1 MCIRTNSSYSP
12 RRFTASSASTNRRF
26 SERVSAVTF
35 LRVYATV
42 APFPR
47 SVPGAGVAQPPAGA
61 QFVDGRAGR
70 RQRSGV
76 RRVVVDH
83 GEVGAVGA
91 AHQVQR
97 TAVHGD
103 PPGALPSASAGR
115 AVGRRPDAAQPAA
128 PVDLVEGHLL
138 GGVAATVRHVSGVLV
153 GVVPGGPGAAGSH
166 GRGEHRRETR
176 AQQSPRHLPSGS
188 PGARP
193 AALSRRGV
201 ARSLTATAAPDDHVV
216 LLPRVGASVAV
227 TVRRPPRSPP
237 RGPSVW
243 GPSVWGPSVRGAVP
257 VGSRTEA

>member
-1 MCIRTNSSYSP
+1 
-12 RRFTASSASTNRRF
+12 
-26 SERVSAVTF
+26 
-35 LRVYATV
+35 
-42 APFPR
+42 
-47 SVPGAGVAQPPAGA
+47 
-61 QFVDGRAGR
+61 
-70 RQRSGV
+70 
-76 RRVVVDH
+76 
-83 GEVGAVGA
+83 
-91 AHQVQR
+91 
-97 TAVHGD
+97 
-103 PPGALPSASAGR
+103 
-115 AVGRRPDAAQPAA
+115 A

-216 LLPRVGASVAV
+216 LLPRVVASVAV

-243 GPSVWGPSVRGAVP
+243 GAVRVGAIRAGSRPCGEPHRGVIPGGAHRCSVPGVPCSVLSARRPVPRPGPGPSGRSGPGFRPPAASP
-257 VGSRTEA
+257 AAGPRWPRPAG